1 MEDKIIK
8 IKGHEYKMSFP
19 TVGQY
24 YEIETQKQFLGRGYY
39 NTLLG
44 NRTQAAADALD
55 MIDIEATLTVML
67 PDLLADMKV
76 TSFKQLGIKD
86 YVEVRDIYNKE
97 VLPFIKEVEKIMN
110 PNR

>member
-67 PDLLADMKV
+67 PDLLADMNV

-97 VLPFIKEVEKIMN
+97 VLPFIKEVEKMMN

>member
-67 PDLLADMKV
+67 PELHRKWLKIPQHQCR
-76 TSFKQLGIKD
+76 SF
-86 YVEVRDIYNKE
+86 R
-97 VLPFIKEVEKIMN
+97 P
-110 PNR
+110 R

>member
-55 MIDIEATLTVML
+55 MIVML

-97 VLPFIKEVEKIMN
+97 VLPFIKEVEKMMN